1 MGMAVNRVCIMVR
14 YDNTT
19 NQFICTLGN
28 EERMEIVDIDPED
41 FFQSDIDVHSLLSAI
56 DRSFALRDDDC
67 SPNKKKHLHSV
78 CRMFGEDLYNRGHN
92 IGNKFPDAL

>member
-28 EERMEIVDIDPED
+28 EERMEIVDAQIA
-41 FFQSDIDVHSLLSAI
+41 LC
-56 DRSFALRDDDC
+56 RSCNL
-67 SPNKKKHLHSV
+67 
-78 CRMFGEDLYNRGHN
+78 CRAHR
-92 IGNKFPDAL
+92 